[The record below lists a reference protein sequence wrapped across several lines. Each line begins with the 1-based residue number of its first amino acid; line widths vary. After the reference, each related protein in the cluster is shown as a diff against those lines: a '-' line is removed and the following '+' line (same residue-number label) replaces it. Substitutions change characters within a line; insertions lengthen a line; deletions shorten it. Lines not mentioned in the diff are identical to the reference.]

1 MLDQKQDSDAELMR
15 RSAVGD
21 RSAFNE
27 LVERNEASV
36 FRFARAIAPSD
47 SAAEDALQE
56 AFLGAWRGAATFR
69 GEASVHNWL
78 LSIVR
83 HAVYRQH
90 RHRAGE
96 PEAMESMSDLGIAAG
111 WGSDETPETIALRR
125 ESHQAVMNAMEALSV
140 SDREILLL
148 REVEGLPG
156 EQVATMLGLALS
168 AMKSRLHRA
177 RLRLAAKVR
186 EAYART

>member
-1 MLDQKQDSDAELMR
+1 MLDEKQDSDAELIR
-15 RSAVGD
+15 RSAAGD

-27 LVERNEASV
+27 IVERHEASV

-47 SAAEDALQE
+47 TAAEDALQE
-56 AFLGAWRGAATFR
+56 AFLGAWRGATSFR
-69 GEASVHNWL
+69 GEASVRNWL

-90 RHRAGE
+90 RHRVDE
-96 PEAMESMSDLGIAAG
+96 PEEMESMSDLGIAAG

-125 ESHQAVMNAMEALSV
+125 ESHEAVMNALEALSV
-140 SDREILLL
+140 GDREILLL

-156 EQVATMLGLALS
+156 EQVATMLGLAVP

>member
-1 MLDQKQDSDAELMR
+1 MLDEKQDGDAELIR
-15 RSAVGD
+15 RSAAGD

-27 LVERNEASV
+27 IVERHEASV
-36 FRFARAIAPSD
+36 FRFACAIAPSE

-69 GEASVHNWL
+69 REASVRNWL

-90 RHRAGE
+90 RHRVDE
-96 PEAMESMSDLGIAAG
+96 PEEMESMSDLGIAAG

-125 ESHQAVMNAMEALSV
+125 ESHEAVMNAMEALSV

-156 EQVATMLGLALS
+156 DQVATMLGLAVP